1 MGLKIAILASG
12 EGTNL
17 QALLDAGRAQQFH
30 DAEIVLVAG
39 DKPLAGALKR
49 AAALQISTLALEP
62 AKFANAV
69 AFDQELLRRLA
80 EVNADVICL
89 AGYMRILTPAFVQA
103 FPNRILNIH
112 PALLPAFGGCGMYG
126 HHVHEAVLKSGVKF
140 SGCTV
145 HFVDEGTDTG
155 PIILQAVV
163 PVLDSDT
170 PASLAERVLIE
181 EHRIY
186 PRALALYC
194 EQRLRIEG
202 KRVLIL
208 EKA

>member
-1 MGLKIAILASG
+1 
-12 EGTNL
+12 
-17 QALLDAGRAQQFH
+17 
-30 DAEIVLVAG
+30 
-39 DKPLAGALKR
+39 
-49 AAALQISTLALEP
+49 
-62 AKFANAV
+62 
-69 AFDQELLRRLA
+69 
-80 EVNADVICL
+80 
-89 AGYMRILTPAFVQA
+89 
-103 FPNRILNIH
+103 
-112 PALLPAFGGCGMYG
+112 
-126 HHVHEAVLKSGVKF
+126 
-140 SGCTV
+140 
-145 HFVDEGTDTG
+145 VDEGTDTG